1 MSGARQR
8 AWTSS
13 CLGAAVA
20 AAAVAAAAQ
29 GEPQGSAEGGASS
42 YREGCWGCR
51 PGVPGGVPPGPTTA
65 WTLCLV
71 CADLEGSL
79 GSPGSRK
86 WRRVGTGSSA
96 AKDTDYPTLVT
107 KSALYADG
115 FQHIK
120 DRGLRQYVFS

>member
-20 AAAVAAAAQ
+20 AAAVVTAAQ

-71 CADLEGSL
+71 CADLEESL

-96 AKDTDYPTLVT
+96 AKAELGYILYRYFQIADTFEYLL
-107 KSALYADG
+107 SASRY
-115 FQHIK
+115 
-120 DRGLRQYVFS
+120 